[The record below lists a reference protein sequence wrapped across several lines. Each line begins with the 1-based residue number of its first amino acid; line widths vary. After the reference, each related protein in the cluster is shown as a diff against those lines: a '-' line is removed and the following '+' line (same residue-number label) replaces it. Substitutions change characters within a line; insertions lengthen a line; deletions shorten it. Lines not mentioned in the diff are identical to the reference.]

1 MGLISMGVAR
11 AGGVAA
17 CLLVVAGC
25 APSDLSDPVPTT
37 AEAPFVCDGVPL
49 TGLQRLTGIRDLTV
63 EDDTSGP
70 WDEHFTCHVYD
81 GDRLVVWVLYMSTE
95 WLGYGSLEDQIT
107 EARTRHGALQIVADA
122 PGAGY
127 VEVRDKE
134 MMARW
139 VCEDNTRTDVTVYA
153 TGGADMEEDLAR
165 YMVSIL
171 PWACGDAEAPPRTV
185 ED

>member
-1 MGLISMGVAR
+1 MSLISMGVAR

-63 EDDTSGP
+63 EDDTAGP
-70 WDEHFTCHVYD
+70 WDEDFLCHVYD
-81 GDRLVVWVLYMSTE
+81 GDHVVLWVSHEL
-95 WLGYGSLEDQIT
+95 LIGQIPALEEQL
-107 EARTRHGALQIVADA
+107 ARVRTRSGALQIVADA

-127 VEVRDKE
+127 VVSRRDE
-134 MMARW
+134 TFARW
-139 VCEDNTRTDVTVYA
+139 LCPNWWRTDVTVYA
-153 TGGADMEEDLAR
+153 TGGPDMEEDLAR

-171 PWACGDAEAPPRTV
+171 PWACGDEDAPVRTV